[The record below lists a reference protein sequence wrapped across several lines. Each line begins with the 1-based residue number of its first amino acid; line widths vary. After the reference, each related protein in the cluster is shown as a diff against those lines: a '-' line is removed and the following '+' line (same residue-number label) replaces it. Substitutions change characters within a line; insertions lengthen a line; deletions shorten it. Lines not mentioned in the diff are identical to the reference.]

1 MSPAF
6 LFLTSYRPT
15 EYAVQTMILTLL
27 YMVLWS
33 LLVFS
38 PRLWTWRG
46 KAGIAPYSS
55 LHLSLNTIKICWIN
69 VCEDTCVT
77 FKLILSVN
85 YLHHELFVM
94 LYTSWESWRTSCYG
108 LSLPDCGEWHLS
120 NLVSQMQKGLA
131 FAIGSVIPGERSPCL
146 FHPPSCYH
154 GRCQH
159 CFKVPGFSG
168 CQRKSHLFHCHLIAL
183 GPTLLA
189 LLLGRVLTP
198 QSRTVPLRNLS
209 AL

>member
-1 MSPAF
+1 MPTVPLAPKPQPRLSPLFIHPCSTRTSPAF

-69 VCEDTCVT
+69 VCEDMCVLHLSSFSVWIICTMSYLWCCIHPENPEEPVATCCLCQTVVSGISPT
-77 FKLILSVN
+77 LYRKCKRD
-85 YLHHELFVM
+85 LHSPSAL
-94 LYTSWESWRTSCYG
+94 
-108 LSLPDCGEWHLS
+108 LSLG
-120 NLVSQMQKGLA
+120 KGLLVYFIHHLATMAVLSPA
-131 FAIGSVIPGERSPCL
+131 FRS
-146 FHPPSCYH
+146 
-154 GRCQH
+154 R
-159 CFKVPGFSG
+159 GF
-168 CQRKSHLFHCHLIAL
+168 QAVK
-183 GPTLLA
+183 
-189 LLLGRVLTP
+189 GRVI
-198 QSRTVPLRNLS
+198 SS
-209 AL
+209 AVIS